1 MKKIKIGKIVNQKGL
16 KGEMKIYPYTDYPER
31 FEEISVF
38 YVDEKAYQIDKVSY
52 VKKMPVV
59 KLAGIDTVEE
69 AMALK
74 NKDIY
79 IEKSDI
85 RELDEDEYLIIDL
98 IGLDVYSDNEKIGV
112 IKDVMTHTAQHI
124 FVVKTNDREIMIPV
138 VEAFVKE
145 VNVKEGY
152 VKVEL
157 IEGL

>member
-1 MKKIKIGKIVNQKGL
+1 MEKIKIGKIVNQKGL

-124 FVVKTNDREIMIPV
+124 FVVKTSEREIMIPV

-145 VNVKEGY
+145 VNVNEGY